1 MRLLS
6 SVRAHDFSGQRGFSF
21 FFRWSLFFSV
31 DAISVNVNPVKI
43 HFSTKKTMKLT
54 GPIIASRYPLGRQFH
69 GDSTKRLNRSFFCGV
84 HLLMII
90 NRIGSPTMLL
100 CYFKGRSFSNMAW
113 AFAKAGHEAS
123 ALF

>member
-1 MRLLS
+1 
-6 SVRAHDFSGQRGFSF
+6 
-21 FFRWSLFFSV
+21 
-31 DAISVNVNPVKI
+31 
-43 HFSTKKTMKLT
+43 MKLT

-69 GDSTKRLNRSFFCGV
+69 GDSTKRLNPKIGRFFVGL